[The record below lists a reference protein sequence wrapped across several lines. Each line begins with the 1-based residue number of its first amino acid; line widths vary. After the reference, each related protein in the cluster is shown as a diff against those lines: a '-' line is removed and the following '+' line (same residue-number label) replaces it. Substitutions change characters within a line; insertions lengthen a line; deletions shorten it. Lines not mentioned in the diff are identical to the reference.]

1 MAGKKDAQTGII
13 LKRDLLVN
21 LKRDLLVLFR
31 GGVKKG
37 PKSEKCQAK
46 HRQIFWNRRPK
57 QHQKNRP

>member
-37 PKSEKCQAK
+37 PKLEKCQAK
-46 HRQIFWNRRPK
+46 DRQIFWKRRPK